1 MFIKNNIVYLQSKTN
16 KMTKHTLE
24 NVENHQDIMRIIMNN
39 NLDIRIEFEYDFE
52 ETNIILLIGDEDHI
66 SYLVNECL

>member
-16 KMTKHTLE
+16 KMIKHTLQ

-52 ETNIILLIGDEDHI
+52 ETNTILLIGDEDHI

>member
-1 MFIKNNIVYLQSKTN
+1 MI
-16 KMTKHTLE
+16 KHTLQ

-52 ETNIILLIGDEDHI
+52 ETNTILLIGDEDHI

>member
-1 MFIKNNIVYLQSKTN
+1 LFIKNNIVYLQSKTN
-16 KMTKHTLE
+16 KMIKHTLQ

-52 ETNIILLIGDEDHI
+52 ETNTILLIGDEDHI